1 MHAAPQVAPQVAPQI
16 TSAHTDTFARDHLPA
31 PQDQADVLLSL
42 PGLQFADRLNCA
54 HQLLDVA
61 VQRGWADRVAVC
73 GQGQG
78 QGQGI
83 RWTYAQ
89 LLAHTNQIAHV
100 LVQRLHLVPGNRVL
114 LRGANSPWLAACW
127 LAVVKAGGIA
137 VGTMPLL
144 RARELVGVVHK
155 ARISHALCDQR
166 LAEELQLALP
176 SCPSLQ
182 RVMYFN
188 GPALPDALELSAA
201 AQATHF
207 DAVDT
212 ACDDVCVMAFTSGT
226 TGQPKAAM
234 HYHRDVMAAA
244 ACWPPHV
251 LRAQASDVFIGSPP
265 LAFTFGL
272 GGLLV
277 FPLAIGASTVLVEK
291 TSPAD
296 LLQAITTHRATVCF
310 TAPTSYRAMA
320 AVLAEKA
327 LAERPNS
334 INTSTLRKC
343 VSAGEALPAATRSA
357 WHSVTGITLIDGIGS
372 TELFHIF
379 ISATEAQAKPGATG
393 LPVPG
398 YIAAVLG
405 DGGQELPAG
414 QVGRLAIKGPTAC
427 KYLDDPRQAQYVQN
441 GWNIT
446 GDAYCVDADGQF
458 VYQART
464 DDMIISGGYNIAGPE
479 VESALLLHPWV
490 AECGVVGLA
499 DEARGMLV
507 QAFVVLKPG
516 AAPSE
521 ATAVLLQDFVKATIA
536 PYKYPR
542 GITFVQRLPRTET
555 GKLQRFKLKQLA
567 QLP

>member
-1 MHAAPQVAPQVAPQI
+1 MSSSPRAA
-16 TSAHTDTFARDHLPA
+16 SAHTDTFARDHLPA
-31 PQDQADVLLSL
+31 PQDQAELLFEL
-42 PGLQFADRLNCA
+42 PTLQFAARLNCA
-54 HQLLDVA
+54 QLLLDA
-61 VQRGWADRVAVC
+61 QVQRGWGERVAVL
-73 GQGQG
+73 GDGV
-78 QGQGI
+78 
-83 RWTYAQ
+83 RWSYAQ
-89 LLAHTNQIAHV
+89 LLATTNQIAHV
-100 LVQRLHLVPGNRVL
+100 LVQRMQLVPGNRVL
-114 LRGANSPWLAACW
+114 LRGANTPWLAACW

-144 RARELVGVVHK
+144 RARELVGVVQK

-201 AQATHF
+201 AQANHF

-234 HYHRDVMAAA
+234 HDHRDVMAAA

-251 LRAQASDVFIGSPP
+251 LCAQASDVFIGSPP

-277 FPLAIGASTVLVEK
+277 FPLSIGASTVLVEK

-296 LLQAITTHRATVCF
+296 LLQAINTYRATVCF

-320 AVLAEKA
+320 AVLSEKA
-327 LAERPNS
+327 NVLQTRS
-334 INTSTLRKC
+334 LRKC

-357 WHSVTGITLIDGIGS
+357 WHSATGITLIDGIGS

-398 YIAAVLG
+398 YTATILG
-405 DGGQELPAG
+405 DGGQELPTG
-414 QVGRLAIKGPTAC
+414 QVGRLAIKGPTSC

-446 GDAYCVDADGQF
+446 GDAYSVGADGQF
-458 VYQART
+458 VYHART

-479 VESALLLHPWV
+479 VEAALLLHPAV
-490 AECGVVGLA
+490 AECGVVGVP
-499 DEARGMLV
+499 DEARGMRV
-507 QAFVVLKPG
+507 QAFVVLKLG
-516 AAPSE
+516 HAASD
-521 ATAVLLQDFVKATIA
+521 ATAQLLQDFVKATIA

-542 GITFVQRLPRTET
+542 GITFVAQLPRTET

-567 QLP
+567 QLPSNT